1 MHTPIVLIGP
11 MAAGKST
18 IAALLSEKL
27 GIPRFEVD
35 EHRWTYY
42 AAQGYDNRAGEK
54 IYAEQGING
63 LIKHWKPYEA
73 ETVVRIINDQPD
85 SVIDFGAGHSVYED
99 AGLFAKVEAVLKPL
113 PNVILLLPSAD
124 LDESVRIC
132 NECFIAQLSGENIE
146 PDADTLAL
154 NEHFVKHPSNGRLA
168 KLTIYT
174 EGKSAEDT
182 VAEIIPQL
190 TKT

>member
-18 IAALLSEKL
+18 IADLLSKKL
-27 GIPRFEVD
+27 DIPRFEVD

-42 AAQGYDNRAGEK
+42 AAQGYDNLKGEE
-54 IYAEQGING
+54 IYKTQGING

-73 ETVVRIINDQPD
+73 ETVVRVLADQPN
-85 SVIDFGAGHSVYED
+85 STIDFGAGHSVYDD
-99 AGLFAKVEAVLKPL
+99 ATLFAKVEAALAPL